1 MLDPFDSLAVPSPE
15 DLLGLRKLMGSNAKT
30 VEYLAKLYNMET
42 EAIRPTVEEWLAALP
57 RIPPPSRQRSAP
69 AEFFSPVALE
79 MRLKAAAAASK
90 RGPAQILEVNLP
102 PPSAPVQGR
111 GRAASGDRLQ
121 TQAAMRALNTKLN
134 SRAIAA
140 YSGRAPLA
148 DASLNQQ
155 QSNLGFKR
163 KVLVGPTAPGSST
176 FLTAVPEDVED
187 QKAAITMNPLAAHF
201 NGLNV
206 RGPAGSKQDATEDA
220 EAEMARAFIA
230 RKYNQSSG
238 ADEAGMRAYLERSA
252 LMGGR
257 IGPTV
262 ASVKPVGPWWN

>member
-176 FLTAVPEDVED
+176 FLTAVPEDGGKRGGHRWGRGTLGAGVE
-187 QKAAITMNPLAAHF
+187 NNLW
-201 NGLNV
+201 GE
-206 RGPAGSKQDATEDA
+206 AGGDHPQFK
-220 EAEMARAFIA
+220 R
-230 RKYNQSSG
+230 QSSR
-238 ADEAGMRAYLERSA
+238 DEGPRALWH
-252 LMGGR
+252 G
-257 IGPTV
+257 
-262 ASVKPVGPWWN
+262 